1 MRTELLKALAN
12 AFGIKD
18 GIAVANG
25 KTTFTDKFMS
35 RLEEILGPEFKRGD
49 FGIKDGVVDS
59 GKPLTQRRILEV
71 NNAIE
76 ALGRENIFHPFQ
88 DSEIISRLE
97 NLAFENG
104 YKKTDFGKLN
114 MAANFLM
121 KGLGMDSVTALGA
134 VVAKGSPANR
144 AMNAGAPRTTAR
156 RLSTSPTGR
165 MLTSTGFTGR
175 LSNEAIAKP
184 GRAA

>member
-1 MRTELLKALAN
+1 MDAN
-12 AFGIKD
+12 DENA
-18 GIAVANG
+18 IADAHVQ
-25 KTTFTDKFMS
+25 
-35 RLEEILGPEFKRGD
+35 
-49 FGIKDGVVDS
+49 
-59 GKPLTQRRILEV
+59 KPLTARRILEV
-71 NNAIE
+71 SKAID

-156 RLSTSPTGR
+156 QLSTSPTGR
-165 MLTSTGFTGR
+165 TLIPTGFTGR
-175 LSNEAIAKP
+175 LSGEAIAKP